1 MNPLSYGENAEVATT
16 ICNKKK
22 TTVCARHTVALERL
36 MGVEPTSEAWEA
48 SILPMNYS
56 RIYYKTF
63 FESFTILPYIVSS
76 CKPLFTERLQR
87 TKLFSMVLSELY
99 IISIGLNPPYF
110 AGIMVF
116 HIFHLVFHKIERH
129 FPLFPP
135 TFPLELEKLLCNS
148 VEKFQKNRF
157 T

>member
-1 MNPLSYGENAEVATT
+1 
-16 ICNKKK
+16 
-22 TTVCARHTVALERL
+22 

-76 CKPLFTERLQR
+76 CKPLFTERLQGI
-87 TKLFSMVLSELY
+87 KLFSMVLSELY
-99 IISIGLNPPYF
+99 IISIGLNPPYS

-116 HIFHLVFHKIERH
+116 HIFH
-129 FPLFPP
+129 
-135 TFPLELEKLLCNS
+135 
-148 VEKFQKNRF
+148 
-157 T
+157 